1 MVDALRAAARGA
13 RSLGG
18 RGAAIAFLRRALAE
32 PPSREQRFAT
42 LIALGQ
48 AEGQAWDMSSAIEHL
63 REGLPL
69 SPDPVTRAELAIVL
83 GGAHRGSSDF
93 TGAAAM
99 LRAELE
105 ALGDRDADMTRVLE
119 AELLSN
125 AVQGA
130 SAHAALANRQR
141 PHPRPL
147 RGATRGERR
156 LLMVL
161 ALEALLSGE
170 ARERGVGLARR
181 ALAGAPPI
189 RDEPAGST
197 VVIFPIAGL
206 IEAGEHADASPLL
219 DWLVEEAQ
227 RQGSLVGYVTART
240 FRGHARLAGDLD
252 GAEADAGSAWSLVR
266 ETPGF
271 VNAAQALGV
280 LIDVLVA
287 RGDVAGAEKDL
298 EESGLADAPPDQ
310 SGLLMLAG
318 ARLRLR
324 VAQRRFA
331 DAVVESDRLDLACEA
346 LGVGIS
352 GMSDRGSNRA
362 LALATAEQ
370 AREEPVAAGGRRVAP
385 HSAARLLTA
394 RERRVA
400 RLAADG
406 LSNPEIAQ
414 ELFITRRT
422 VEKHVGEVLP
432 SSTSAPG
439 GRSPRRSRP
448 PSSRC
453 RTRRGWP
460 HGPDASWGLRVAAG
474 PAR

>member
-1 MVDALRAAARGA
+1 M
-13 RSLGG
+13 
-18 RGAAIAFLRRALAE
+18 
-32 PPSREQRFAT
+32 
-42 LIALGQ
+42 
-48 AEGQAWDMSSAIEHL
+48 
-63 REGLPL
+63 
-69 SPDPVTRAELAIVL
+69 
-83 GGAHRGSSDF
+83 
-93 TGAAAM
+93 
-99 LRAELE
+99 
-105 ALGDRDADMTRVLE
+105 
-119 AELLSN
+119 
-125 AVQGA
+125 
-130 SAHAALANRQR
+130 
-141 PHPRPL
+141 
-147 RGATRGERR
+147 
-156 LLMVL
+156 
-161 ALEALLSGE
+161 
-170 ARERGVGLARR
+170 
-181 ALAGAPPI
+181 
-189 RDEPAGST
+189 
-197 VVIFPIAGL
+197 
-206 IEAGEHADASPLL
+206 
-219 DWLVEEAQ
+219 
-227 RQGSLVGYVTART
+227 TART

-422 VEKHVGEVLP
+422 VEKHVGEVLRKLDLGSRREIAAALTP
-432 SSTSAPG
+432 AEQPVQDTTRLAP
-439 GRSPRRSRP
+439 RP
-448 PSSRC
+448 
-453 RTRRGWP
+453 
-460 HGPDASWGLRVAAG
+460 
-474 PAR
+474 